1 MIPYTVTSA
10 DGEGQKGLA
19 CCSPWG
25 RKESDTTGRLTTT
38 TLHYILFCFW
48 PQDFN
53 TKYHPSVGYIINLS
67 TSASINQFSIQFTS
81 LKKKNHYLLAQS
93 SKQVEKLKTVDAFS
107 SVQFSRSV
115 VSDSLRPHEL
125 QHARPPCCQY
135 TTNVPINF
143 KWWPYKF
150 PNEVFYF
157 WYWCVCLCSC
167 SQPSTDKNYQK
178 APCNLLCIRCLG
190 FVTSGISPSDL
201 WPSCDQSLY

>member
-1 MIPYTVTSA
+1 MVR
-10 DGEGQKGLA
+10 D
-19 CCSPWG
+19 
-25 RKESDTTGRLTTT
+25 RKAWRAAVHGVAKNQTRQGDWTTT

-81 LKKKNHYLLAQS
+81 LKKKITPYLHSPVNKWKSWRQLMP
-93 SKQVEKLKTVDAFS
+93 L
-107 SVQFSRSV
+107 VQFSCSV
-115 VSDSLRPHEL
+115 VSDSLWPHEV